1 MCLVGTFIITH
12 GGRFVKKK
20 EINLWTIRSL
30 CGIIEMRGGNET
42 MKLYMHD
49 RRTPLLT
56 HGHNGCFIEHYHYA
70 FEFFYMI
77 HGEAE
82 VRSEGNSYRLT
93 DGGIYVAFPF
103 VGHEYI
109 VNTENES
116 MVGIFYPSDIPE
128 YSAFI
133 MTHKPVSPVVD
144 MSELPERAGDI
155 LLHLERVMNGGKRCD
170 DTVRRCL
177 LTSIVGE
184 MSGAMDFVG
193 RSKSGSG
200 AERLVAYCMENYSD
214 PDMSVE
220 AAATALGFNRCYI
233 SRLLSSCFGTGF
245 NEFVNSLRVDKARAM
260 AAGGDTQIQDIAFE
274 CGFRSQRSFNRV
286 FREFTGMTP
295 TDFRARWYGVDKSL
309 IDRTQ

>member
-1 MCLVGTFIITH
+1 
-12 GGRFVKKK
+12 
-20 EINLWTIRSL
+20 
-30 CGIIEMRGGNET
+30 

-56 HGHNGCFIEHYHYA
+56 HGHNGGFIEHYHYA

-193 RSKSGSG
+193 RLK
-200 AERLVAYCMENYSD
+200 ERERRG
-214 PDMSVE
+214 
-220 AAATALGFNRCYI
+220 TARRVLHGE
-233 SRLLSSCFGTGF
+233 LFGPGH
-245 NEFVNSLRVDKARAM
+245 ER
-260 AAGGDTQIQDIAFE
+260 
-274 CGFRSQRSFNRV
+274 
-286 FREFTGMTP
+286 
-295 TDFRARWYGVDKSL
+295 
-309 IDRTQ
+309 